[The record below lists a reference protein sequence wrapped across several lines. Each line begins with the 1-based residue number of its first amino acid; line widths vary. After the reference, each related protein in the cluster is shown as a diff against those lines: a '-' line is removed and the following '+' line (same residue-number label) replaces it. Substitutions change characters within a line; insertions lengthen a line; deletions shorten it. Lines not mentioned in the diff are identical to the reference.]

1 MSRESKNLH
10 FAIRFARQF
19 KSEDDAN
26 LLIETIRKEIPNV
39 RKADCK
45 FMLGVTCLCLDKE
58 ITTGNDIGN
67 MNEIIKFITSDAHV
81 NEYDYNLSGC
91 RVWGCE
97 SYCSCDDVRCRAFVR
112 PLTLPCLFLQSAI
125 CR

>member
-10 FAIRFARQF
+10 FARRFARQF

-45 FMLGVTCLCLDKE
+45 FMLGVTRLCLDKE

-81 NEYDYNLSGC
+81 NEYDYNLNG
-91 RVWGCE
+91 E
-97 SYCSCDDVRCRAFVR
+97 HLKD
-112 PLTLPCLFLQSAI
+112 LFKRFMGI
-125 CR
+125 

>member
-10 FAIRFARQF
+10 FARRFARQF

-45 FMLGVTCLCLDKE
+45 FMLGVTRLCLDKE

-67 MNEIIKFITSDAHV
+67 MNEIIKFITHKERLYV
-81 NEYDYNLSGC
+81 KGRYI
-91 RVWGCE
+91 
-97 SYCSCDDVRCRAFVR
+97 
-112 PLTLPCLFLQSAI
+112 TLQMSVK
-125 CR
+125 